1 MLINNRKNSEEKQK
15 AINKKLIGIIIC
27 TIAIHLIFLWAIANN
42 VVVEEVTLASVKSN
56 QTIQICNVLM
66 SIVAVAFCILYYNE
80 NREEDMFYI
89 FLIYLNVSLE
99 MILNIYTV
107 YKREFLNEEI
117 QFYFLCT
124 YTYRVV
130 LMLCLTSYN
139 KIAQSIINNKRKSII
154 FNVGLTVIGY
164 ILSVQ
169 CNIVFSN
176 KIKDMIVIVSIIIGI
191 MSCFAITRLFIKS
204 YKTKNIIY
212 AVISLSISL
221 LNLRCLVKCIYF
233 FKYNK
238 SVFVF
243 TAMLTF
249 ICCLL
254 LIIGF
259 FVLFMEKIESMKETK
274 KDLYMFKEIIEN
286 NAYNQTLIYD
296 KDHYIIYANKTM
308 REDVCGKGKNIEE
321 EYEILSKSPV
331 FERLKEDETEYIR
344 NMVNSEGRFV
354 GQVKSDNGEI
364 FELNLIKENICNDE
378 CYIMFATEITEEFS
392 ANEKLRINKKKLSG
406 ITDNITEL
414 IATFDLDGKIEYIN
428 SAGLKILNTTLDD
441 VKGVRYEE
449 FIDNKITFLREFIKA
464 KSEESAL
471 IVHNVH
477 YKDSKPVEVESI
489 VRKLLDEDKKVKGYI
504 IVSRSTKMKKEFE
517 RIRLKYEEIKEY
529 DKIRTEFFANL
540 SHEVRTP
547 INIIY
552 STIQL
557 LNKEKNNG
565 IEAVANYYIKYEKTI
580 SQNCLRILRLVN
592 NIIDLSRYDAGFF
605 KPNFKNYDIVSV
617 VEDTTMS
624 TIPFCKNKDIN
635 LMFDTDVEELFVKL
649 DATQMERV
657 VLNLVANAVK
667 FTPRGGDILVLL
679 SVNKYFVDIRI
690 KDSGPG
696 IEKDMQEFIFER
708 FVQTDKSLKRKQE
721 GSGIGLA
728 IVKSIVNLHE
738 GIVKV
743 EESDGRGTTIL
754 VRIPNIT
761 MEGECEE
768 NNMIEG
774 SSLNEKAEI
783 EFSDI
788 Y

>member
-1 MLINNRKNSEEKQK
+1 MLINKRKNSEEKQK

-42 VVVEEVTLASVKSN
+42 VIVEEVTLASVKSN

-233 FKYNK
+233 FKYSK

-259 FVLFMEKIESMKETK
+259 FVLFMDKIESMKETK

-308 REDVCGKGKNIEE
+308 RENVCGKGKNIEE

-354 GQVKSDNGEI
+354 GQVKSDKGEI

-743 EESDGRGTTIL
+743 EESDERGTTIL

>member
-331 FERLKEDETEYIR
+331 FKRLKEDETEYIR

-667 FTPRGGDILVLL
+667 FTTRGGDILVLL

>member
-1 MLINNRKNSEEKQK
+1 MLINKRKNSEEKK
-15 AINKKLIGIIIC
+15 RAINKKLIGIIIC

-42 VVVEEVTLASVKSN
+42 VIVEEVTLASVKSN
-56 QTIQICNVLM
+56 QTIQICNILM
-66 SIVAVAFCILYYNE
+66 SIVAVAFCVLYYNE
-80 NREEDMFYI
+80 NKEEDMFYI

-99 MILNIYTV
+99 VILNIYTV

-139 KIAQSIINNKRKSII
+139 KIAKSIINNKRKSIV
-154 FNVGLTVIGY
+154 FNFGLTVIGY

-169 CNIVFSN
+169 CNIFFD
-176 KIKDMIVIVSIIIGI
+176 KRIKDVIVIVSIIIGV

-204 YKTKNIIY
+204 YKSKNIIY
-212 AVISLSISL
+212 AIISLSISL

-243 TAMLTF
+243 TSMLTF

-259 FVLFMEKIESMKETK
+259 FILFIDKIDSMKETK
-274 KDLYMFKEIIEN
+274 KDLYMFREIIEN

-308 REDVCGKGKNIEE
+308 REEVCGKGKNIEE
-321 EYEILSKSPV
+321 EYEILAKSPV
-331 FERLKEDETEYIR
+331 FEKLKQDETEYIK

-354 GQVKSDNGEI
+354 GQVKSNKGEI

-414 IATFDLDGKIEYIN
+414 IATFNLDGEIEYIN

-449 FIDNKITFLREFIKA
+449 FLDNKITFLREFIKA

-565 IEAVANYYIKYEKTI
+565 IEAIANYYIKYEKTI

-649 DATQMERV
+649 DATQLERV

-743 EESDGRGTTIL
+743 EESNERGTTII
-754 VRIPNIT
+754 VRIPNVTI
-761 MEGECEE
+761 EGECEE